1 MGCENSVVTPG
12 ISSKVSSIFSINSSL
27 ESADVHS
34 SLSFRRI
41 IMSPASIGIGS
52 VGISAEPILVT
63 IILISGN
70 RFWIISF
77 FFGFFFLFGK
87 RHSPKRKKITKK
99 TIPRNQNDC
108 YQNWFG

>member
-70 RFWIISF
+70 RFFCNFFSF
-77 FFGFFFLFGK
+77 RGVPFSKKKKKTEKK
-87 RHSPKRKKITKK
+87 RNNPK